1 MDFFKNF
8 FFNPEANFD
17 PLSLIGV
24 LLTIIFSIY
33 ISRFETSVSFAK
45 ERHEKLFAPLFFT
58 LEPKLYQKLNNEIL
72 ESALKII
79 EEHKEMIDGKL
90 LEIYH
95 DCRLAPTN
103 QAFISLCSYV
113 DHAYDKSCRKV
124 GLRPRSLSYKILH
137 HQYKDWTTFGVYLV
151 KMFIA
156 MAIPTLFFTL
166 LFLYVLLSIQALYHQ
181 MNDAGQFLFLAIFL
195 CLLFLNSKFISHRL

>member
-24 LLTIIFSIY
+24 LLTMIFSVY
-33 ISRFETSVSFAK
+33 ISRFETSVLFVK

-58 LEPKLYQKLNNEIL
+58 LEPILYQKLNLEVL

-90 LEIYH
+90 LEIYR
-95 DCRLAPTN
+95 DFRLAPTN

-124 GLRPRSLSYKILH
+124 GLRQRSLFYKILH
-137 HQYKDWTTFGVYLV
+137 HQYKNWTTFGLYLC
-151 KMFIA
+151 KMFVVV
-156 MAIPTLFFTL
+156 AIPALFFAL
-166 LFLYVLLSIQALYHQ
+166 LFFYVLFSIYTLCNQ
-181 MNDAGQFLFLAIFL
+181 MDDAGRFLFLITFFCLFFL
-195 CLLFLNSKFISHRL
+195 ASKISSRHS